1 MSETVD
7 RSMPTALSQAYAMI
21 AHEDQ
26 DALGVIAG
34 NFTLY
39 NT

>member
-7 RSMPTALSQAYAMI
+7 RPTPIAPAQAYAMR